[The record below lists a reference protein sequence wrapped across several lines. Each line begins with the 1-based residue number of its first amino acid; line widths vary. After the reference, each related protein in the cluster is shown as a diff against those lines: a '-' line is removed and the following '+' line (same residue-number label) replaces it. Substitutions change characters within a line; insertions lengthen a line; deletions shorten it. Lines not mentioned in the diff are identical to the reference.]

1 MADEYYGYVG
11 TLLKVNLTD
20 MTVEKI
26 PTNTYDT
33 D

>member
-26 PTNTYDT
+26 PNDLRPHV
-33 D
+33 